1 MVLAF
6 FQVLLVLLSIIH
18 STNAFSVSSSSD
30 GGINI
35 VGLGGG
41 QTQSLPGMYVKVSW
55 LLQHM
60 IISRASMWMTSFY
73 YFVCYI
79 CSIMLYV
86 V

>member
-18 STNAFSVSSSSD
+18 STNAFSVSSSD

-41 QTQSLPGMYVKVSW
+41 QTQSLPGMYVKVSVPYSM
-55 LLQHM
+55 H
-60 IISRASMWMTSFY
+60 ISRASMWMTSSL
-73 YFVCYI
+73 FVCYI

>member
-18 STNAFSVSSSSD
+18 STNAFSVSSSD

-41 QTQSLPGMYVKVSW
+41 QTQSLPGMYVKVSGSYIT
-55 LLQHM
+55 

>member
-18 STNAFSVSSSSD
+18 STNAFSVSSSD

-41 QTQSLPGMYVKVSW
+41 QTQSLPGMYVKVSAPNSK
-55 LLQHM
+55 
-60 IISRASMWMTSFY
+60 SRASMWMTHRYLCAIYALLCCMSFD
-73 YFVCYI
+73 
-79 CSIMLYV
+79 
-86 V
+86 